1 MKEYYI
7 LVIIGA
13 LSAALNNSVPLLL
26 LTIGIVFLLMIKDKQ
41 F

>member
-26 LTIGIVFLLMIKDKQ
+26 LTIGIVFLLMIKDKR